1 MRGQRCSSWAR
12 GSTRQTTMP
21 CVSGGRHAVQ
31 NTWSPCGISS
41 SAVGGSS
48 HAPLTS
54 RQGRSFTRSMAQP
67 VCLRDVCAP
76 AKPPDITRGIK
87 TIFIVSLMCSVVVSD
102 SYHFRDKKKRKKE
115 KRKKETYVSQIAM
128 IIMEAKWR
136 ASPLPLKVY
145 VTTVSKHGGSP
156 TQPCLN

>member
-1 MRGQRCSSWAR
+1 MRGQRGSSWAR

-102 SYHFRDKKKRKKE
+102 SYHFRDKKKNRKKKKEKKKE
-115 KRKKETYVSQIAM
+115 KRNVRFTDSDDN
-128 IIMEAKWR
+128 
-136 ASPLPLKVY
+136 
-145 VTTVSKHGGSP
+145 HGGKMESIPSP
-156 TQPCLN
+156 SESICHNGLKAWG